1 MAKKKILITF
11 GTRPEAIK
19 LAPLIHTLKHYPE
32 NFEVIV
38 CATAQHREMLDQV
51 NHTFGIVPDFDLNI
65 MKSGQDLFD
74 VTSKV
79 LQGMRDVIN
88 QTNPDILIV
97 HGDTTT
103 AMASAMAAFYKN
115 ILIAHVEAGLRTYN
129 LRAPFPE
136 EFNRQVVTK
145 LSRWNFAPSEG
156 SRNNLLAE
164 GINPDSVI
172 VTGNTVID
180 SLFWILNRIK
190 EDKILTLQLQTQLK
204 DKLNFDFQKSIFIL
218 ITAHRRENFGE
229 GIIQL
234 SDALL
239 YLSDMYPNVHFV
251 YPVHRN
257 PNIYEPVTKR
267 LAGIENVHLIEPLD
281 YEAFL
286 YLLKHC
292 KFVLTDSGGLQEE
305 APSLG
310 KPVLV
315 MRDVT
320 ERPEAVAAGTARLI
334 GANAEKIIANCTD
347 LIDNELSYTDMTTRV
362 NPYGDGTASQKIVA
376 VLRDCVL

>member
-1 MAKKKILITF
+1 MVKKILLTF

-19 LAPLIHTLKHYPE
+19 LAPLIHALKRQPE
-32 NFEVIV
+32 FFDVIV
-38 CATAQHREMLDQV
+38 CATGQHREMLDQV
-51 NHTFGIVPDFDLNI
+51 NLTFGIVPDFDLKV
-65 MKSGQDLFD
+65 MKPGQDLFD
-74 VTSKV
+74 ITSNV
-79 LQGMRDVIN
+79 LIGMRDIIS
-88 QTNPDILIV
+88 QTMPDILIV

-103 AMASAMAAFYKN
+103 TFAAAIAAFYKN
-115 ILIAHVEAGLRTYN
+115 VFVAHVEAGLRTYN
-129 LRAPFPE
+129 LQAPFPE

-164 GINPDSVI
+164 GIKAESII

-180 SLFWILNRIK
+180 SLFLVLDRINGDDARK
-190 EDKILTLQLQTQLK
+190 QQLQAQLSTI
-204 DKLNFDFQKSIFIL
+204 LNFDFRVSTFIL

-229 GIIQL
+229 GIIHL
-234 SDALL
+234 AEALL
-239 YLSDMYPNVHFV
+239 NLSARYPDVHFV

-257 PNIYEPVTKR
+257 PNIFEPVTKR
-267 LAGIENVHLIEPLD
+267 LAGIDNIHLIQPLD

-286 YLLKHC
+286 YLLKYC

-315 MRDVT
+315 LRDET
-320 ERPEAVAAGTARLI
+320 ERPEAVSAGTARLL
-334 GANAEKIIANCTD
+334 GTNTEKIIANCID
-347 LIDNELSYTDMTTRV
+347 LIENELSYIDMTTRV
-362 NPYGDGTASQKIVA
+362 NPYGDGTASEKIVN